1 MRIIKLNATQST
13 NDYLR
18 ALTLDQNCE
27 DYTIVSTLNQT
38 KGKGQ
43 MGSSWSS
50 EPGKNLTFSV
60 FKSQLS
66 LDLEHQFLLNVVS
79 ALAIYKALSSFNLKQ
94 LHIKWPN
101 DILAEQFKICGV
113 LVETVIK
120 NGKIDSAILGIG
132 LNVNQLNFEGLTKA
146 SSLKVLT
153 GVTYNLDEVLF
164 AVAESLQSYFKILEK
179 GDVNSLL
186 ELYQNVLFRKEKP
199 STFKTAEGNLCVGI
213 IKGITQ
219 KGLLQVLFEDDILKT
234 FNLKEIQ
241 LLY

>member
-79 ALAIYKALSSFNLKQ
+79 ALAIYKALFSFNLKQ

>member
-43 MGSSWSS
+43 RGSSWSS